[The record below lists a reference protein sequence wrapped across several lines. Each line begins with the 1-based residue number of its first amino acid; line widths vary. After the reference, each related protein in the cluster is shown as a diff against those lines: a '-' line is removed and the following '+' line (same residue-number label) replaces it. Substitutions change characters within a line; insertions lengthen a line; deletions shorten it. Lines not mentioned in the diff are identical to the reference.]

1 MNHHLLFDKY
11 MVVSVL
17 GTGTTG
23 TVYLVKH
30 QKLKVYRAMKK
41 VKKAQSDM
49 PSFQQEI
56 SFLKNLNHPGIPVL
70 FDYEEDMEFYY
81 LFEEYVEGISLD
93 ELVKQGRNF
102 TETRLVWIGLQLC
115 DILSYLHEQRPH
127 PILYQDF
134 KLEHVYLF
142 KETIKLVDFGLAM
155 FWDEHEKENKNFFG
169 TNEFSAPEKIRKG
182 EVGITTD
189 IYGLGKVLWVLYR
202 ALPVESQNENLK
214 EVILKAI
221 HEDNKKRFCDMKEFK
236 IALKDAVDG
245 FEIKPMN
252 DRQNVKYLDKQIAI
266 GASQSRMG
274 ATHLSIALCSYF
286 KKQGTQVHYKDMQKE
301 FKEEMFFDYITGKEK
316 TAQPKETLIKKFWP
330 KRKQK
335 ARDTR
340 LTVIDYGYP
349 IEDVAEFLEVD
360 LCMVLLGTR
369 PWELEYTYRLC
380 EKLQDAKNII
390 YICNWG
396 NLLAAKQIGRKI
408 GKKVY
413 CFPLDEDPYKDS
425 AKKDTFFS
433 YVQQKEGW

>member
-11 MVVSVL
+11 MVISVL

-93 ELVKQGRNF
+93 EWVRQGKNV
-102 TETRLVWIGLQLC
+102 TETHLVWIGLQLC
-115 DILSYLHEQRPH
+115 DILSYLHDQRPH

-134 KLEHVYLF
+134 KLEHIYFF

-155 FWDEHEKENKNFFG
+155 FWDEQGKENKNFFG
-169 TNEFSAPEKIRKG
+169 TSEFSAPEKIQRG

-189 IYGLGKVLWVLYR
+189 IYGLGKVLWVLYQT
-202 ALPVESQNENLK
+202 LSQESENENLK

-221 HEDNKKRFCDMKEFK
+221 HKDPRKRFCNMKEFK
-236 IALKDAVDG
+236 VALNHAVDG
-245 FEIKPMN
+245 FETKSRN
-252 DRQNVKYLDKQIAI
+252 DKKNVKYLEKKIAI

-286 KKQGTQVHYKDMQKE
+286 KTQMTQVYYKDMQKNFNEEIFYGYTKGKKKTIE
-301 FKEEMFFDYITGKEK
+301 FKESLRNKI
-316 TAQPKETLIKKFWP
+316 L
-330 KRKQK
+330 RKQMDK
-335 ARDTR
+335 QTQ
-340 LTVIDYGYP
+340 LTVMDYGYHM
-349 IEDVAEFLEVD
+349 EDVTEFLEADMCVI
-360 LCMVLLGTR
+360 VLGTR

-396 NLLAAKQIGRKI
+396 NLLAARQIGRKI

-413 CFPLDEDPYKDS
+413 CFPLDEDPYKNS